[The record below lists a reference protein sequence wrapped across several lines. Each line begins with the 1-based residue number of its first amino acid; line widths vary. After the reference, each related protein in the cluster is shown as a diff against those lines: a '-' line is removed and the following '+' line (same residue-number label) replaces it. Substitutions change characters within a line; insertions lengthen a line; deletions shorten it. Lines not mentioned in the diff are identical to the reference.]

1 MSFFKKTKNK
11 PSRIYKV
18 NQPFYRRRRWKFFFV
33 ILALLVISIGSLAF
47 YVLSTGSK
55 IFENG
60 WGGISLVKSLVGNN
74 SGTLKGEKDDRINL
88 LLTGMGGPNH
98 PGGYLT
104 DSLMV
109 LSVKPK
115 EKTVAMLSIPRDLLA
130 PIQNHGE
137 DKINSAFTDGYT
149 DFFNKNCTKKN
160 SSQCTKDAM
169 TAGANLSSQTVSTVT
184 GLTIHYYINVEFG
197 GFEKI
202 IDQLGG
208 IDINVSKAIYDS
220 NFPSDDM
227 VHTTTFKI
235 SAGPH
240 HIDGKTALKYA
251 RSRESTSDFDRSSRQ
266 QQILVAVK
274 EKAAQINFFS
284 NPTKILSIF
293 NSLTDSLHTNFS
305 PAEIKSFIDIIK
317 GVDKNNIISKVL
329 TNGPS
334 GQLVDY
340 NNGTYY
346 LKPKTGNFK
355 EIQDLA
361 AHIFETKKDISLEV
375 SNGAKL
381 TTSQFDSIVTNF
393 KNDSKANFTVT
404 NAGAKSVI
412 AQTIIYDY
420 SDGSKNDVL
429 QYLKTK
435 FSAQVISKTKSST
448 SVIDFGVV
456 VGKNFSAD

>member
-1 MSFFKKTKNK
+1 MGFFQKTKNK
-11 PSRIYKV
+11 SSQTFRSKK
-18 NQPFYRRRRWKFFFV
+18 PFYRRRNWKIFFSVLAVLFIAAGLLSYYV
-33 ILALLVISIGSLAF
+33 IHS
-47 YVLSTGSK
+47 GSK
-55 IFENG
+55 VFENG
-60 WGGISLVKSLVGNN
+60 LGGVSLFKSLVGNN
-74 SGTLKGEKDDRINL
+74 SGTLKGENENRINI
-88 LLTGMGGPNH
+88 LLTGMGGTNH

-104 DSLMV
+104 DSMMV

-115 EKTVAMLSIPRDLLA
+115 EKIVAMLSIPRDLLV
-130 PIQNHGE
+130 PIRSHGE
-137 DKINSAFTDGYT
+137 DKINSAFSDGYT
-149 DFFNKNCTKKN
+149 DFFNKNCTKK
-160 SSQCTKDAM
+160 STSRCTKDAM
-169 TAGANLSSQTVSTVT
+169 TAGANLSSQTVSAVI
-184 GLTIHYYINVEFG
+184 GLTIHYYIDVEFG

-208 IDINVSKAIYDS
+208 IDINITKAIYDP
-220 NFPSDDM
+220 NFPNDDM
-227 VHTTTFKI
+227 VHFTTFKI

-240 HIDGKTALKYA
+240 HIDGKTALKYV

-266 QQILVAVK
+266 QQILVAIK
-274 EKAAQINFFS
+274 EKAAQVNFFS

-293 NSLTDSLHTNFS
+293 NSLTDSLYTNFS
-305 PAEIKSFIDIIK
+305 PAEIKSFTDIIK

-329 TNGPS
+329 TNGPG
-334 GQLVDY
+334 GQLIDY

-346 LKPKTGNFK
+346 LKPKTGDFK

-361 AHIFETKKDISLEV
+361 AHIFETKKDVSLEV

-381 TTSQFDSIVTNF
+381 TTSQFDSIVTSL
-393 KNDSKANFTVT
+393 KNDPEANFTVT

-448 SVIDFGVV
+448 SVIDFSVV
-456 VGKNFSAD
+456 VGKNFSTY